1 MPRLTVFRK
10 NKQLEV
16 LADDNLKMPEQYN
29 VAVCV
34 GGGGGRMPPKFALA
48 VACSGRLQFT
58 VLCCDME
65 TCAQPWELSC
75 IPACVSRMV
84 K

>member
-16 LADDNLKMPEQYN
+16 LADDNLKMPEQCN
-29 VAVCV
+29 VAMW
-34 GGGGGRMPPKFALA
+34 GKKIKRMPPKFALA
-48 VACSGRLQFT
+48 GACSGRSQFT
-58 VLCCDME
+58 VLCCDMK
-65 TCAQPWELSC
+65 TCAQPWELSYM
-75 IPACVSRMV
+75 PAWVSRME